1 MSLPTMLPFLI
12 PNSPGQRHRPR
23 IGSRVTFS
31 LHDNGTDMNGVT
43 EQSPSLVAGRQPRLQ
58 SLSFLPSENQDWR
71 VDSTGPEWPQLQ
83 VVQAAVEVLEVK
95 PRAIAVLLKCM
106 SLKLWGHR
114 VLKVTAKAIAPRPC
128 FSLCPHVALALAV
141 LEQRVARF
149 I

>member
-1 MSLPTMLPFLI
+1 MYLPTMLPFLI

-23 IGSRVTFS
+23 IGSRVIFS

-83 VVQAAVEVLEVK
+83 VVQAVVEVLEVK
-95 PRAIAVLLKCM
+95 PRSIVVVTEMHVFETLGLPCPEVHSKGYCSTAMLLSVPTCC
-106 SLKLWGHR
+106 SR
-114 VLKVTAKAIAPRPC
+114 SRSP
-128 FSLCPHVALALAV
+128 
-141 LEQRVARF
+141 
-149 I
+149 